1 MKKPMLRFFVSGCYR
16 VSASKTDENISTICE
31 ITSAN
36 LELTKWPVMP
46 RMRTSLAVKS
56 FPVRIKLSRLRP
68 PSEKSA
74 SIKDSA

>member
-1 MKKPMLRFFVSGCYR
+1 
-16 VSASKTDENISTICE
+16 
-31 ITSAN
+31 
-36 LELTKWPVMP
+36 
-46 RMRTSLAVKS
+46 MRTSLAVKS